1 MTVVTYA
8 RKYPDLS
15 AEEKIRYDTLRAA
28 EKAGRKNR
36 TPGWWKFKDEA
47 DAMLGGLRPVEV
59 ETFVIPKP
67 PEWRG
72 SATTLRG
79 VGAGPAAAP

>member
-1 MTVVTYA
+1 MTIVTFA

-15 AEEKIRYDTLRAA
+15 PDEKARYDALRAA

-36 TPGWWKFKDEA
+36 TPGWWKAKSEA

-59 ETFVIPKP
+59 ETYVTPKP
-67 PEWRG
+67 AEWRG
-72 SATTLRG
+72 SATSFGG
-79 VGAGPAAAP
+79 VGAGPTAP